1 MAVSAAQ
8 VKELRERTGAG
19 MMECKKA
26 LVESDGDIQAAA
38 ELLRKSGQAKADK
51 KAGRTAADG
60 LVVID
65 NDGDRYVVLEANCET
80 DFVAKD
86 ENFASFVSLAAKTAL
101 SNQASDVEQ
110 LMLSSSGP
118 GTLEEARTQLI
129 AKVGENIGI
138 RRFEFVNGAGPVG
151 SYVHTN
157 SKIAAIV
164 ELSGGDN
171 ELARD
176 IAMHV
181 AASRPAHISAED
193 VPKDEL
199 EKEREILT
207 AQAKQEGKPDNIVEK
222 MVEGRLRKYLAE
234 ITLVGQPFIKDPD
247 VAVGKLLEQSDA
259 GVSKFVCYKVGEG
272 IEKKQDNFV
281 QEVMDQVK
289 KKD

>member
-1 MAVSAAQ
+1 MGISAAQ

-26 LVESDGDIQAAA
+26 LVESDGDVQQAA

-51 KAGRTAADG
+51 KSGRTAADG
-60 LVVID
+60 LVVIESE
-65 NDGDRYVVLEANCET
+65 GPLSVVLEANCET

-86 ENFASFVSLAAKTAL
+86 ENFAGFVARAAKTAL
-101 SNQASDVEQ
+101 KERPADLSQ
-110 LMLSSSGP
+110 LMDSDIGD
-118 GTLEEARTQLI
+118 GTLEEARTELV
-129 AKVGENIGI
+129 AKVGENIAV
-138 RRFEFVNGAGPVG
+138 RRFELLETAGTVG

-157 SKIAAIV
+157 SKIGAIV
-164 ELSGGDN
+164 ELSGGDAS
-171 ELARD
+171 LARD

-181 AASRPAHISAED
+181 TASRPAHVSADD

-199 EKEREILT
+199 DKEREILT

-247 VAVGKLLEQSDA
+247 VSVGKLLDQSGA
-259 GVSKFVCYKVGEG
+259 KVSRFVCYKVGEG
-272 IEKKQDNFV
+272 IEKKADNFV
-281 QEVMDQVK
+281 QEVMDQVN